1 MSRTTTADYPKTSNP
16 ERGTDAASVTVTL
29 YARSITVARAVSVCR
44 GALLVRRRPLLE
56 SCNSYFE
63 TNEVLGKF
71 ASCAHL
77 HQLLYARCITS
88 SLSLRYLLRAFSG
101 YGVEIIHSNLL
112 S

>member
-1 MSRTTTADYPKTSNP
+1 MSRTAAADHPKTSNSD
-16 ERGTDAASVTVTL
+16 RGTDAASVTVPL
-29 YARSITVARAVSVCR
+29 YARSILVARAVTMYR
-44 GALLVRRRPLLE
+44 GSLLVRGRPLLE

-88 SLSLRYLLRAFSG
+88 SLSLRYLLRALSG
-101 YGVEIIHSNLL
+101 YGVEIIHSNLP